1 MALSKKLISQFAKT
15 INELD
20 HKEPEQRTLYGTAV
34 LYDRRIYV
42 QLDGSQQLTPL
53 EDRIAGV
60 SDGDRVT
67 CVIENHSA
75 RITGN
80 LTDPAANISIVEGLE
95 GQINTFDTIIANKAD
110 IDELNAAIGRIT
122 DLEADNVTIT
132 GKLEAAEADITDLTA
147 ENVTITG
154 RLDVNEA
161 NVDTLT
167 ASVAKIDDLVAEKA
181 DIDDLEA
188 TNATIT
194 NLQADIADIEELTAQ
209 KADISDLNA
218 MNANITNLL
227 AQKADIDDLN
237 AVHATIEDLDATK
250 ADIVDLDAIKAD
262 IVDLDAT
269 KADIESLDAQ
279 YANIDFANIGMAAV
293 EELFAKSG
301 IIEDMVVGD
310 QHITGHLVG
319 VTISGDLIEG
329 NTIKADKLVV
339 QGTDGLYYK
348 LNISGETVAAEQTDY
363 NSLNGSVITAH
374 SITAEKVN
382 VDDLVAFNADIG
394 GYHIADGKLYSGAK
408 TDVNNTTRGVYL
420 GSDSQVAI
428 GDANNYL
435 KFFKDPKD
443 SKWKLI
449 ISASSILMGGGDSVE
464 DAISNAGKLTDR
476 KCGEQ
481 PYVFGKNGGRAPY
494 ELKVYGQTRQNLWEL
509 MSATNVLGVTIVN
522 NADGSVTL
530 SGATTSNNVWLGYKP
545 RYVLRPGSTYTL
557 SVDNAIPSGMGFR
570 VESRDAD
577 NVIIAGGIL
586 EVDGSKKTATV
597 TLPSNT
603 AYVNYL
609 FYSVAPAGTSLS
621 GTYRIMLNE
630 GSEAQPWCPPGL
642 NGVDELSVVTAGKN
656 LYPMWVDSTQSYIT
670 PNDDGTFTV
679 NSGSYR
685 WHQSDSKYPL
695 SIKAGTTLVIS
706 DDFDFPAPVGFGCF
720 FLAPDGATRVASV
733 NTYGSQEKKVTLS
746 SDVGYIRP
754 YFNMASTVTKTGH
767 VQLEIGD
774 EPTEWEK
781 PQITTTPID
790 LDGHALNS
798 LPDGTRDELTVDASG
813 NVTLVQRVG
822 DATLPSS
829 APSWQSNGGRFY
841 AGLGQAAAKPPYTN
855 GSVLSDALPSRRN
868 NVDNAYDGTHIIA
881 ANWFAYANVGTG
893 ETAQTIASVC
903 GNKTLLYALATPETI
918 SLGKVSLPAVP
929 ADAATIWYSVP
940 TGLTPEG
947 CVELWTEEGAKV
959 ADAQLAADAA
969 AQGAIASQTVAYQLS
984 SQGTNPPTGTWLP
997 TMPTPVKGQYLWTRV
1012 ITVFVSGK
1020 TSTDY
1025 TVAYQGKDG
1034 AKGDQGVQGPKGEAG
1049 ADGKDGTNG
1058 KDGTSVTVTS
1068 TSVTYQKSTSGT
1080 TIPTGTWST
1089 TIPSVSAGQYLWSRT
1104 IVNYSNG
1111 TSTTTYNPS
1120 RSGTN
1125 GANGTNGTNGKD
1137 GADGNGIKSTSI
1149 TYQAHSSQ
1157 TTAPT
1162 GSWTTSI
1169 PKLSAAKPY
1178 LWTRTILTF
1187 DDTTT
1192 KTLYSVSSTLE
1203 GVEVGGRNLL
1213 YGTNNGT
1220 KSWSWSLQT
1229 GSKTV
1234 EAYTVNGVNGV
1245 KMTITATNTGWN
1257 YIGYSNLNPNIIEL
1271 GEMYTFS
1278 LDVYT
1283 NVAGRVLSFSIR
1295 DRDGSSPL
1303 TVNGS
1308 TVALPA
1314 NKWTKVSA
1322 TVTAVST
1329 EPDSRANNIVYI
1341 LGAANGVGSYY
1352 IFKNLKLE
1360 RGNKATDWTPAPED
1374 VEADI
1379 DEAAKT
1385 ATNYLSFSSST
1396 GLIIT
1401 QNAASPSSGKNV
1413 QITSSAIN
1421 IRNSTTVLSQFS
1433 ESQILLGQSS
1443 SRNALINT
1451 NGVYLRSGTTNLA
1464 SFTASAITLGQTSSD
1479 HVTLDSGRIEFWH
1492 GSSSLGVFAGGTT
1505 RLGVLTGMNSY
1516 FTSSSLQFRYGDT
1529 TVLGSITS
1537 NTLTLGKTN
1546 DSNAVINQNGV
1557 YLREATTNLAQ
1568 FTSNAVILGKA
1579 ASKHVVLT
1587 TDRLEF
1593 LNNTT
1598 SLGAFSGSELRLG
1611 SEGQWGYFYANAS
1624 GAEIY
1629 DEDGASCV
1637 NIAAGTAR
1645 IGKSNSYNTYI
1656 TGSSIALRSSSTV
1669 LTSITASS
1677 ITLGRTDGSYKNLY
1691 MTSSS
1696 INFRQATTT
1705 LASITPTQVYLGQN
1719 ASTVDVYLTSNFHL
1733 YEDPDAGGVIE
1744 RTRGMITLRSSS
1756 YLNLQGPTETTLGS
1770 TNPASDTQIVCGS
1783 QGVISIGS
1791 KSTPKIQI
1799 GGDSSTTAAYSITGI
1814 YSGSKVVSIA
1824 SGASFTVLF
1833 TNSQYV
1839 AITGREYEPGD
1850 VIIVSNGDFNADGR
1864 NYYDCVYRGDQ
1875 KQWYFA
1881 HQSISST
1888 RSGRVNFCII
1898 CVHR

>member
-147 ENVTITG
+147 ENVTISG
-154 RLDVNEA
+154 RLDANEA
-161 NVDTLT
+161 NIDTLT

-194 NLQADIADIEELTAQ
+194 NLQADVADVEELVAQ

-494 ELKVYGQTRQNLWEL
+494 ELKVYGQTRQNLWEI
-509 MSATNVLGVTIVN
+509 MSATAVLGATIVN

-530 SGATTSNNVWLGYKP
+530 SGATTSNNVWLGYKQ
-545 RYVLRPGSTYTL
+545 RYILRPGGTYTL
-557 SVDNAIPSGMGFR
+557 SMDNALPSRMGFR
-570 VESRDAD
+570 VEPRDAN
-577 NVIIAGGIL
+577 NVIITGSLL
-586 EVDGSKKTATV
+586 EVAGSKKTSTA

-603 AYVNYL
+603 AYVNFL
-609 FYSVAPAGTSLS
+609 FYSMAPAGTTLS

-630 GSEAQPWCPPGL
+630 GSTAQPWCPPGL
-642 NGVDELSVVTAGKN
+642 NGIDELSVVTGGKCIVGTS
-656 LYPMWVDSTQSYIT
+656 LSTTTRYGALGVMPEPATVSLKPSTKYTLLVSCATGSWYENEFIFTTYSVRGTGTYMLQLTTRADLDTYNSSGLAKSYS
-670 PNDDGTFTV
+670 PNGVLCEFD
-679 NSGSYR
+679 YC
-685 WHQSDSKYPL
+685 YL
-695 SIKAGTTLVIS
+695 IEAATL
-706 DDFDFPAPVGFGCF
+706 
-720 FLAPDGATRVASV
+720 
-733 NTYGSQEKKVTLS
+733 
-746 SDVGYIRP
+746 
-754 YFNMASTVTKTGH
+754 
-767 VQLEIGD
+767 
-774 EPTEWEK
+774 
-781 PQITTTPID
+781 TPID

-813 NVTLVQRVG
+813 NVMLTQRVG

-829 APSWQSNGGRFY
+829 ASSWQSDSGRFM
-841 AGLGQAAAKPPYTN
+841 AVVCSPQAKSSYTN

-868 NVDNAYDGTHIIA
+868 NVDNAYNGTCIIA
-881 ANWFAYANVGTG
+881 ADAFAYATVGTD

-903 GNKTLLYALATPETI
+903 RDKTLLYTLATPETI

-947 CVELWTEEGAKV
+947 CAELWTEEGAKV
-959 ADAQLAADAA
+959 ADAQIAADAA
-969 AQGAIASQTVAYQLS
+969 AQGSIASQTVAYQLS
-984 SQGTNPPTGTWLP
+984 SQGTNPPTGTWLS

-1049 ADGKDGTNG
+1049 ADGKNGTNG

-1080 TIPTGTWST
+1080 TIPTGNWST
-1089 TIPSVSAGQYLWSRT
+1089 SIPSVSAGQYLWSRT

-1111 TSTTTYNPS
+1111 KSTTTYNPS

-1137 GADGNGIKSTSI
+1137 GADGNGIKSTSV

-1203 GVEVGGRNLL
+1203 GVEVGGRNLIKNSAFKKNTSL
-1213 YGTNNGT
+1213 WVAENCTVLQFESANAEIGTAAKVTVTGNYATNQEYGRF
-1220 KSWSWSLQT
+1220 
-1229 GSKTV
+1229 
-1234 EAYTVNGVNGV
+1234 Y
-1245 KMTITATNTGWN
+1245 TATAANFMHVSG
-1257 YIGYSNLNPNIIEL
+1257 EL
-1271 GEMYTFS
+1271 YT
-1278 LDVYT
+1278 
-1283 NVAGRVLSFSIR
+1283 
-1295 DRDGSSPL
+1295 L
-1303 TVNGS
+1303 TVWVDVQTSGMSVYVGRGGAAQTIMTCTPSS
-1308 TVALPA
+1308 T
-1314 NKWTKVSA
+1314 NKWYKFTA
-1322 TVTAVST
+1322 TYTA
-1329 EPDSRANNIVYI
+1329 
-1341 LGAANGVGSYY
+1341 AANGSLSFYANKAGSFA
-1352 IFKNLKLE
+1352 ISKIKLE
-1360 RGNKATDWTPAPED
+1360 RGNKATDWSPAPED

-1396 GLIIT
+1396 GLIVT
-1401 QNAASPSSGKNV
+1401 QNASSPSSGKNI

-1433 ESQILLGQSS
+1433 ESQILLGQTS

-1464 SFTASAITLGQTSSD
+1464 SFTASTITLGQTSSD
-1479 HVTLDSGRIEFWH
+1479 HVTVSSGRIEFWR
-1492 GSSSLGVFAGGTT
+1492 GSASLGVFAGGTT

-1516 FTSSSLQFRYGDT
+1516 FTDSALQFRYGDS

-1537 NTLTLGKTN
+1537 NTLVLGKTN
-1546 DSNAVINQNGV
+1546 DSNTLINQNGI

-1568 FTSNAVILGKA
+1568 FTSGSVILGMEN
-1579 ASKHVVLT
+1579 SKHVVLT
-1587 TDRLEF
+1587 ADKVEF
-1593 LNNTT
+1593 FNNTT
-1598 SLGAFSGSELRLG
+1598 SLGAFTGSALRLG
-1611 SEGQWGYFYANAS
+1611 PSGWGYFYANAA
-1624 GAEIY
+1624 GAQVC

-1691 MTSSS
+1691 MTTSS
-1696 INFRQATTT
+1696 INFRHATTT
-1705 LASITPTQVYLGQN
+1705 LATISSTQVYLGQN
-1719 ASTVDVYLTSNFHL
+1719 SSTVDVYLTSNFHL

-1744 RTRGMITLRSSS
+1744 RTRGMITIRSSS
-1756 YLNLQGPTETTLGS
+1756 HLNLQGPTSTSLGS
-1770 TNPASDTQIVCGS
+1770 TNPSSDTHIWCGS
-1783 QGVISIGS
+1783 RGVISIGS
-1791 KSTPKIQI
+1791 RTTPKIQI
-1799 GGDSSTTAAYSITGI
+1799 GGDPSTTAAYSIAGI

-1824 SGASFTVLF
+1824 SGSFHTVLF

-1839 AITGREYEPGD
+1839 AITGREYQTGD
-1850 VIIVSNGDFNADGR
+1850 VIMISNGDYNADGR
-1864 NYYDCVYRGDQ
+1864 IYYDCCYRGDQ

-1881 HQSISST
+1881 HQSVSST